1 MRRSRRAGPVAAA
14 ASAGAVLVLLSI
26 RAVAGVPAP
35 GPRLPQRPPQKIET
49 AAPASAE
56 LGRLLAKAAEY
67 CRRLDSSAFD
77 LAGREEIRETID
89 PKLDRS
95 PAAPPSGS
103 GAAPFLGP
111 TLTISTVRKIKRS
124 FVYDYRCVRAGRT
137 LREVRNQL
145 EENGKS
151 KVVPDAELQISVDVF
166 GSALLGPV
174 GLFGER
180 AQPGYDFS
188 TAGRERI
195 GSVDAVIIE
204 AKPRPGVRAGRCL
217 RGQAW
222 VDPASGGIL
231 RIEWSESRA
240 GRFDVFVRR
249 GEIFKRT
256 PRLTFRAELSVER
269 NGIRFPGRVSVEEA
283 YLKDSGK
290 PFVRSTTEAVYE
302 DLKLSAVTFDVRD

>member
-1 MRRSRRAGPVAAA
+1 MRRSRHAGTVAAA
-14 ASAGAVLVLLSI
+14 ASAGAALVLLSI
-26 RAVAGVPAP
+26 RAVAAVPAP
-35 GPRLPQRPPQKIET
+35 DHRLPQRPPQKIET
-49 AAPASAE
+49 APPASAE
-56 LGRLLAKAAEY
+56 LASLLAKAAGY
-67 CRRLDSSAFD
+67 CRRLESSAFD
-77 LAGREEIRETID
+77 LACREEIRETID

-103 GAAPFLGP
+103 GTSPFLGP

-124 FVYDYRCVRAGRT
+124 FVYDYRCVRAGRAF
-137 LREVRNQL
+137 REVRAQL

-180 AQPGYDFS
+180 VQPGFDFS
-188 TAGRERI
+188 IAGRDRI
-195 GSVDAVIIE
+195 GSVDAVVIE
-204 AKPRPGVRAGRCL
+204 AKPRPGVPAGRCL
-217 RGQAW
+217 HGQAW
-222 VDPASGGIL
+222 VDPATGDIL

-249 GEIFKRT
+249 GELFKRT
-256 PRLTFRAELSVER
+256 PRLTFRAELGVEQ
-269 NGIRFPGRVSVEEA
+269 NGLRFPGRLSVEEA

-290 PFVRSTTEAVYE
+290 PFVRSTTEAVYK
-302 DLKLSAVTFDVRD
+302 DFKFSAVTFDVRD